1 MAVKTASKRPS
12 NIAAAKLTGGKTSR
26 TEVKAA
32 KPKTVVKSKYPGMLG
47 MTHFTRE
54 AKEHLERSSRKKL
67 DVLFSTSTR
76 VPQIRFRP
84 ASEHEDE
91 VDDMAENKII
101 TVTDLN
107 QDSMAFRSLVMVGI
121 DFLVVSGKDKVIMDR
136 HPAFKATVVNFH
148 MKDYRAQARTE
159 NQRKTREHAYKART
173 GVRRVEEILE
183 RFEESLDARD
193 ADMARRL
200 LGITNIMEEVLLA
213 APPEKQAKLRDYR
226 KELDAIVNKDRLL
239 REKHL
244 ERNEVGTN

>member
-1 MAVKTASKRPS
+1 MAIKTASKRPVKVE
-12 NIAAAKLTGGKTSR
+12 ATKPTKGKTSR

-32 KPKTVVKSKYPGMLG
+32 KPKTVAASKYPGMLG
-47 MTHFTRE
+47 MTPFTRE
-54 AKEHLERSSRKKL
+54 AKEHLERSSRKKV

-76 VPQIRFRP
+76 VPQICFRP

-91 VDDMAENKII
+91 VDDIAENKII
-101 TVTDLN
+101 TVTELN
-107 QDSMAFRSLVMVGI
+107 QNPMAFRSLVMVGM

-148 MKDYRAQARTE
+148 MKDYLVQARTE

-173 GVRRVEEILE
+173 GIRRVEEILE

-200 LGITNIMEEVLLA
+200 LGIANIMEEVLLD

-226 KELDAIVNKDRLL
+226 KELDAIANKGTLF